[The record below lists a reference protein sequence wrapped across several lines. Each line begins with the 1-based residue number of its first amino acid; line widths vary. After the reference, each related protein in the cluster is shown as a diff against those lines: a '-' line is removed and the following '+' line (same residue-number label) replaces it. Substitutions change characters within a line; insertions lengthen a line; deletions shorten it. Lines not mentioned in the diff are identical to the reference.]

1 MNGAGSEAVPSF
13 IDKTVNFPDGSSF
26 RLGKALTNYRSCHD
40 GVPAEA
46 RMVFICTRN
55 TDRASDAML
64 EEFVMKVK
72 VQIPDENRANS
83 QGPQAG
89 PSDTTAAELKALQQ
103 FKEAG
108 LSSVPHLVVA
118 KHATQ
123 GLESNCP
130 MPGGYITYMVMT
142 KMPGYELFGKY
153 WNLDPK
159 ERDLIQDEFVKALR

>member
-1 MNGAGSEAVPSF
+1 MNGAGSEAIPSF
-13 IDKTVNFPDGSSF
+13 IEKTVNFSDGSTF
-26 RLGKALTNYRSCHD
+26 RLGRPLTNYRSCHD

-46 RMVFICTRN
+46 RMVFICTRDN
-55 TDRASDAML
+55 DRASGTTP

-72 VQIPDENRANS
+72 VQIPDENRAKS
-83 QGPQAG
+83 QSPQAG
-89 PSDTTAAELKALQQ
+89 PSDTTAAELKALHK

-123 GLESNCP
+123 GPEPSFP
-130 MPGGYITYMVMT
+130 MPGGYITYTVMT
-142 KMPGYELFGKY
+142 KMPGYEMFGKF

-159 ERDLIQDEFVKALR
+159 ERELIQDEFVKALR